1 MKKVTFIRLI
11 DNQTIILHSVNQ
23 TNLFNGEI
31 VYINGYRYKTVI
43 NQ

>member
-11 DNQTIILHSVNQ
+11 DNQIIILHSVNP

-31 VYINGYRYKTVI
+31 VYINGYRYKSVI
-43 NQ
+43 DQ